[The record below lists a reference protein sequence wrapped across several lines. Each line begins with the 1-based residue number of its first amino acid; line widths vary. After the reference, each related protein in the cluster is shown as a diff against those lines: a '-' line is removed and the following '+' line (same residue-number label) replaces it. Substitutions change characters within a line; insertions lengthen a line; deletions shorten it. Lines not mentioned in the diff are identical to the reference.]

1 MDVQTGILKEVA
13 TVRSGHSFRTAV
25 QEVREGN
32 AYIVQ
37 MRDVSLEQGINFS
50 SLAKTM
56 IDRPNYLQE
65 SDILFVPRGNNN
77 IALLVGKEAS
87 QERIVATNHF
97 MVITIKNKTVFPG
110 FLAWWLNQKPAQ
122 HYFERQ
128 SEGTGIRNIRRTVLE
143 NTPVSLPSL
152 EQQKV
157 ILETVKIIRQKR
169 NIYKKL
175 IEADKQIERYIVSS
189 IYKN

>member
-25 QEVREGN
+25 EEVEGGN

-37 MRDVSLEQGINFS
+37 MRDVSLEQGINVS
-50 SLAKTM
+50 SLTKTM
-56 IDRPNYLQE
+56 IDRPNYLHE
-65 SDILFVPRGNNN
+65 EDILFIPRGNNN
-77 IALLVGKEAS
+77 IALLVGEEAS

-97 MVITIKNKTVFPG
+97 MVIALKNKIVSPG

-128 SEGTGIRNIRRTVLE
+128 SEGTGIRNIRLTVLE
-143 NTPVSLPSL
+143 NTPIALPSL
-152 EQQKV
+152 EQQQV
-157 ILETVKIIRQKR
+157 ILETVETIKQKR
-169 NIYKKL
+169 TIYKKL
-175 IEADKQIERYIVSS
+175 IEADEEIERYIVSS